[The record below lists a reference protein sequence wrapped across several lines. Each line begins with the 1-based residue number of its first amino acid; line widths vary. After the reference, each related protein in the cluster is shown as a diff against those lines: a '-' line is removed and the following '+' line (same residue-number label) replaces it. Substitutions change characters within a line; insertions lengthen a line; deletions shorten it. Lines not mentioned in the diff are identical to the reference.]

1 MKNVVRSRFTVLKN
15 YESIAPP
22 WIVLAK
28 DYSSL
33 TSGSHNVAPTFPTLT
48 YA

>member
-15 YESIAPP
+15 YESMVPA

-28 DYSSL
+28 DYSSV